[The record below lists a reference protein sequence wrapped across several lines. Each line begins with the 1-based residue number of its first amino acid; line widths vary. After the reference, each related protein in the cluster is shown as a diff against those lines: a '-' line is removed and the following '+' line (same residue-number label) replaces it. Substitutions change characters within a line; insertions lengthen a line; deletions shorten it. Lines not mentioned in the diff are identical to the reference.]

1 MISFF
6 KLGTMLTRVHG
17 AADSL
22 VGPRLSL
29 VKSNIKQAK
38 LRGCSVAACL
48 ARCAL
53 GRKKKCGAIRSPVI
67 GQSGCASMSCISQ
80 VTIFYL
86 MMSCES

>member
-29 VKSNIKQAK
+29 VKSNSKQAK

-48 ARCAL
+48 CSVRPA
-53 GRKKKCGAIRSPVI
+53 GK
-67 GQSGCASMSCISQ
+67 
-80 VTIFYL
+80 
-86 MMSCES
+86 